1 MCWSAIA
8 LSTSGTPFLCNGSE
22 ASSDIYVL
30 WRVSGTFDYS
40 LDSWCLMVS
49 PTKHAMEICRL
60 AHSQTYIYMQDD
72 LCNVIVHIVQLNCGF
87 L

>member
-1 MCWSAIA
+1 
-8 LSTSGTPFLCNGSE
+8 
-22 ASSDIYVL
+22 
-30 WRVSGTFDYS
+30 
-40 LDSWCLMVS
+40 MVS

-72 LCNVIVHIVQLNCGF
+72 LCNVIVHIVQLKCEF